1 MRNLIKTA
9 FFCIAVTLCV
19 FPCSGYD
26 FCKDGVYY
34 RIIDIADKDNP
45 SCAVTPGNDVDGNWG
60 IYEGNIVIPTTVDYN
75 GRSISVVGIDE
86 MAFMNSRNL
95 VSVTVEA
102 PVEVIPAYAFCNDES
117 LERVTIPATVK
128 ALDGRCFQDCPSL
141 REICLPPQLERL
153 EAYAFYGCTGLTGID
168 IPDSVEKIAYGVF
181 QGCTALQSANLPV
194 KASAM
199 ASDSYYLQSAI
210 FHGCTSLTSV
220 RLPDGLT
227 RIPGAIFRECVAL
240 KKISIPSAVTEIE
253 VSAFMA
259 CGINAIDLPP
269 GLVSI
274 GEAAF
279 YGTPLESLVIPD
291 RVESIG
297 RMAIYDMPQ
306 LKSLVIGSGVVS
318 MCDLNIARCPDLKKV
333 RFRDS
338 DVALERIVEDYDK
351 NGMFYE
357 STAVEE
363 VYVGRDG
370 IPLYNLGELKKIEF
384 GPCVRTLERFNLA
397 EGGTFK
403 MGSGIEKICSGALAD
418 FPIDEITI
426 PASVVTIEDNSFGY
440 AGYNSGFGDGWCS
453 GSPIR
458 AIRFEDGD
466 APLNMGNIRYKYG
479 YDYSYMPLFYG
490 CKLGKAYVGRDMDYS
505 HYSPFR
511 QSKSNTSGMPYP
523 TKLTSLQFG
532 DKVTVIGNGF
542 ARDCDYL
549 RDLDL
554 GGNVQRIGSYAF
566 YGLAATR
573 VTFPHSILA
582 IGDYA
587 FSQSKLTAVD
597 ISGDLS
603 YIGDYAFSKST
614 DLKTVVLG
622 GELENLC
629 DNTFNGC
636 TSLESVALGSKLSTI
651 GESVFNLCDELSF
664 VAVHNPVPPAV
675 PVGTFSNR
683 VKFNATL
690 AVPAGS
696 LDLYRTS
703 DEWSDFWNIVE
714 LVPLNKV
721 ALSTTTCRIPLSYT
735 DISLSD
741 IGIKLDYTPV
751 DATYPALRWESS
763 DESALRVSDPMLP
776 SFRTLKD
783 NETVILTGRSLD
795 GSGVEVAVEVVI
807 GNGSGIREIYSDTID
822 IRLEAGIL
830 TVAGCD
836 GQDVMIADM
845 SGRIVLHDVS
855 ASTCGVRL
863 ITPGIYIVK
872 VGDITRKILYR

>member
-9 FFCIAVTLCV
+9 LFCIAVTLCV

-45 SCAVTPGNDVDGNWG
+45 SCAVTPGNDVDGQWG
-60 IYEGNIVIPTTVDYN
+60 VYEGNIVVPATVEYN

-95 VSVTVEA
+95 VSVIVEA
-102 PVEVIPAYAFCNDES
+102 PVEEIPPYAFCNDEN
-117 LERVTIPATVK
+117 LEHVTIPATVK
-128 ALDGRCFQDCPSL
+128 VFAGRCFQDCPLL
-141 REICLPPQLERL
+141 REINLPLRLERL

-181 QGCTALQSANLPV
+181 QDCTALQYANLPV
-194 KASAM
+194 KASEK
-199 ASDSYYLQSAI
+199 ASDSYYLQGAI

-227 RIPGAIFRECVAL
+227 RIPGAIFGKCTAL
-240 KKISIPSAVTEIE
+240 KKISIPSTVTEIE
-253 VSAFMA
+253 VSAFME
-259 CGINAIDLPP
+259 CGLNAVDLPF

-279 YGTPLESLVIPD
+279 YGTLLESLVIPD
-291 RVESIG
+291 HVESIG
-297 RMAIYDMPQ
+297 RKAIYEMPH

-318 MCDLNIARCPDLKKV
+318 MGDLNISCCPDLKKV
-333 RFRDS
+333 RFSDS

-351 NGMFYE
+351 NGMFDD
-357 STAVEE
+357 SPAVEE

-418 FPIDEITI
+418 IPIDEITI

-440 AGYNSGFGDGWCS
+440 AGYNSGFGDGWCT

-458 AIRFEDGD
+458 TLCLEDGD
-466 APLNMGNIRYKYG
+466 TPLNMGNISYKYG
-479 YDYSYMPLFYG
+479 YYYSYMPLFYG
-490 CKLGKAYVGRDMDYS
+490 CKLGKVYIGRNIEYT
-505 HYSPFR
+505 HYSPFC

-532 DKVTVIGNGF
+532 DKVTVIGDGF

-549 RDLDL
+549 RDLGL
-554 GGNVQRIGSYAF
+554 GGNVQHIGSYAF

-573 VTFPHSILA
+573 VAFPHSIVT

-587 FSQSKLTAVD
+587 FSKSKLTAVD
-597 ISGDLS
+597 ISGNLS
-603 YIGDYAFSKST
+603 YIGNYAFSKST

-622 GELENLC
+622 GDLENLC

-636 TSLESVALGSKLSTI
+636 TSLESVALGSKISTI
-651 GESVFNLCDELSF
+651 GEGVFNLCDELSF

-690 AVPAGS
+690 AVPVGS
-696 LDLYRTS
+696 LDLYRIS
-703 DEWSDFWNIVE
+703 DEWSDFWNIVGI
-714 LVPLNKV
+714 VPLDKV
-721 ALSTTTCRIPLSYT
+721 TLSATTCRIPMSYT

-741 IGIKLDYTPV
+741 LGIKLDYTPA
-751 DATYPALRWESS
+751 DATYPALVWESS
-763 DESALRVSDPMLP
+763 DESALMVSDSMLP
-776 SFRTLKD
+776 SFKTLKD

-795 GSGVEVAVEVVI
+795 GSGVEVTVEVVI
-807 GNGSGIREIYSDTID
+807 GKGSGVREIYSDTLD
-822 IRLEAGIL
+822 IRFEAGIL
-830 TVAGCD
+830 TIAGCD
-836 GQDVMIADM
+836 GQPVMIADM
-845 SGRIVLHDVS
+845 NGRIVLHDVS